1 MNINEIPFIYIKK
14 AKDKISKYDYE
25 KAILLYSL
33 AINICP
39 YQNEIYWLR
48 GVAKTKLNK
57 HKEALEDFKK
67 YKELDEKT
75 NIFEILKSD
84 VSEKKK
90 ELENKRILKIF
101 QSCFEKLNYKEKF
114 IFKYRLIPGK
124 YKTLKE
130 IGILL
135 NLSTQR
141 IWQIENVALKKFR
154 SAAKKL
160 TLEDSLYQ
168 ILKSKDLEEK

>member
-1 MNINEIPFIYIKK
+1 MKK
-14 AKDKISKYDYE
+14 QIFLKY
-25 KAILLYSL
+25 
-33 AINICP
+33 
-39 YQNEIYWLR
+39 
-48 GVAKTKLNK
+48 LNQK
-57 HKEALEDFKK
+57 FL
-67 YKELDEKT
+67 
-75 NIFEILKSD
+75 
-84 VSEKKK
+84 KKK

-141 IWQIENVALKKFR
+141 IWQIENVALKNLDQLQKN
-154 SAAKKL
+154 
-160 TLEDSLYQ
+160 
-168 ILKSKDLEEK
+168 